1 MGMSQD
7 TSALNKIGQAKQQA
21 PAYAQPYANKMTSMV
36 KAAGGAQEQ
45 QLAAQRAAS
54 QLAPIN
60 TKQIASSQNAQQ
72 QQEVARRALA
82 PQTQSQATR
91 APAPQPMQSRSVG
104 NGANAFLKKAGPL
117 PSGVMR
123 KKAGG
128 LAAGHKQADG
138 VAKKGKTRAMQV
150 KMAGGGKTKKYC

>member
-1 MGMSQD
+1 
-7 TSALNKIGQAKQQA
+7 LLKKIGQAKRQA

-45 QLAAQRAAS
+45 QLAA
-54 QLAPIN
+54 
-60 TKQIASSQNAQQ
+60 
-72 QQEVARRALA
+72 RRAQYDKQKA
-82 PQTQSQATR
+82 GMMGGAMKQQPDAGIARAFADMQKQKAGVMGQGPQTA
-91 APAPQPMQSRSVG
+91 
-104 NGANAFLKKAGPL
+104 KKMA
-117 PSGVMR
+117 S
-123 KKAGG
+123 GG